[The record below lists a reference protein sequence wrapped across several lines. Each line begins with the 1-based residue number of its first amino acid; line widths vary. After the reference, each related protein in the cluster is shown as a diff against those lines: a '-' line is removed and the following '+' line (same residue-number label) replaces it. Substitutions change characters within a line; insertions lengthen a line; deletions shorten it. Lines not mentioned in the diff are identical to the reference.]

1 MAFARV
7 FRRVLRPSH
16 RRKAGSVT
24 LPARGPTRHGGA
36 SCAALMSARDQWR
49 LDGAVYAAVA
59 AALLLHDAADAAHC
73 DAQTFAGQ
81 WAAVVTEFD
90 ASGAASTK
98 NVDRY
103 AAHLRREGCVGV
115 FVCGT
120 SGESMS
126 LSVGERERLAEAWA
140 ASGARHGL
148 RVIVHV
154 GCDALLDAERL
165 ARHAASLG
173 IDGVAAMAPRFV
185 KCENADAL
193 AAYCAAVARA
203 APATPFFYYHFP
215 LATGVATKPSQLVR
229 AALAAIPTF
238 AGMKYSA
245 ADMWEY
251 GECCDADADG
261 RLAFLPGF
269 GGPDARAPALPPPE
283 LVRRHLTILFDNR
296 APAPR
301 RGRRV
306 LLGPECRGPRPP
318 GDVARLLPRGDAVR
332 LDAGRQAR
340 ARRPRRPRLAALPR
354 AVAEPVARRAG
365 RAAACVPR
373 PRETRA
379 PVFRG
384 ARRGLKSCV
393 RLVLI

>member
-7 FRRVLRPSH
+7 FRRVLRPTH
-16 RRKAGSVT
+16 RRRAASVT
-24 LPARGPTRHGGA
+24 LPARDPTRRGGA
-36 SCAALMSARDQWR
+36 SCAALTSARDQWR
-49 LDGAVYAAVA
+49 LDGAVYAAAAA
-59 AALLLHDAADAAHC
+59 AALLLHDDADAHC

-165 ARHAASLG
+165 ARHAAALG
-173 IDGVAAMAPRFV
+173 VDGVSAMAPRFV
-185 KCENADAL
+185 KCESADAL
-193 AAYCAAVARA
+193 ADYCAAVARA

-229 AALAAIPTF
+229 SALARIPTF

-251 GECCDADADG
+251 GECCDADAAG

-269 GGPDARAPALPPPE
+269 EAQTLAHLPYHPRDAYGAISLSFSLLAPLHRDVADAFYSGQSAEAHALQAASRGFFRAVTPFGWTQAVKLALVDRGVLDSPLCRAPSRNLSPDERGAL
-283 LVRRHLTILFDNR
+283 
-296 APAPR
+296 
-301 RGRRV
+301 RRV
-306 LLGPECRGPRPP
+306 FRDLAKREPRY
-318 GDVARLLPRGDAVR
+318 
-332 LDAGRQAR
+332 
-340 ARRPRRPRLAALPR
+340 
-354 AVAEPVARRAG
+354 
-365 RAAACVPR
+365 
-373 PRETRA
+373 
-379 PVFRG
+379 FRG
-384 ARRGLKSCV
+384 
-393 RLVLI
+393 LIGD

>member
-36 SCAALMSARDQWR
+36 SCAALTSARDQWR
-49 LDGAVYAAVA
+49 LDAAVYAAAAA
-59 AALLLHDAADAAHC
+59 AALLLHDDAADAAHC

-165 ARHAASLG
+165 ARHAAALG
-173 IDGVAAMAPRFV
+173 VDGVSAMAPRFV

-203 APATPFFYYHFP
+203 APRRRSSTTTSRWP
-215 LATGVATKPSQLVR
+215 R
-229 AALAAIPTF
+229 ASPR
-238 AGMKYSA
+238 S
-245 ADMWEY
+245 
-251 GECCDADADG
+251 
-261 RLAFLPGF
+261 
-269 GGPDARAPALPPPE
+269 
-283 LVRRHLTILFDNR
+283 RRSS
-296 APAPR
+296 
-301 RGRRV
+301 
-306 LLGPECRGPRPP
+306 C
-318 GDVARLLPRGDAVR
+318 
-332 LDAGRQAR
+332 
-340 ARRPRRPRLAALPR
+340 ARRSRGSRPSR
-354 AVAEPVARRAG
+354 A
-365 RAAACVPR
+365 
-373 PRETRA
+373 
-379 PVFRG
+379 
-384 ARRGLKSCV
+384 
-393 RLVLI
+393 